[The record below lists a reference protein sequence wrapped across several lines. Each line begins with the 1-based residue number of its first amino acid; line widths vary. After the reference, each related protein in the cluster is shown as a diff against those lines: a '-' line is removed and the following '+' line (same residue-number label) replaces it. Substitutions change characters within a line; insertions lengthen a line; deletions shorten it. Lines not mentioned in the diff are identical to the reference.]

1 MLAIRLPDSIEQRLA
16 APAGRTGMSV
26 GCGFAS
32 FLIVLAAGMN
42 ALPAFAQAS
51 GGASSVAP
59 GLVASL
65 VPEFVTMDQ
74 KLAASDQVFV
84 GVGRRIY
91 LVDASG
97 REIAFDERSRAAPA
111 GEGRQAILEV
121 AVEQE
126 LNAPNAQRASG
137 VAKFLLEAPSG
148 AGAKPPTYDELAG
161 RFIGRKGIYFA
172 RRQLPAAG
180 QAGAAGGA
188 RAALPMLLA
197 LVNTPARRGPVD
209 NPLPITELE
218 TVRNALLVN
227 SHSTEDPNCF

>member
-1 MLAIRLPDSIEQRLA
+1 MLATRPPDSIEQRLA
-16 APAGRTGMSV
+16 APAGRTGTHIGRAV
-26 GCGFAS
+26 AA
-32 FLIVLAAGMN
+32 FLILVAAGTTTLS
-42 ALPAFAQAS
+42 AVAQVS
-51 GGASSVAP
+51 GGASSAAP

-91 LVDASG
+91 LVDAGG
-97 REIAFDERSRAAPA
+97 REIAFDARSRAAPA

-126 LNAPNAQRASG
+126 LNAPNGQRASG

-148 AGAKPPTYDELAG
+148 VGAQPPTYDELAD